1 MGNEI
6 FEEIKKKYEKSKNLS
21 YFQQDSFYV
30 DKSFFESM
38 GKLIQIIETMNKRKL
53 QDMTFE
59 YFNDNELQ
67 SIVGQYLEDF
77 LKEIIKRDYISK
89 RKIKAKILE
98 CRKIL
103 YSFEKEL
110 ELKANK
116 DKFIHKESMNCLLGQ
131 ISILQSLLEKEE

>member
-6 FEEIKKKYEKSKNLS
+6 FEEIKKRYEKTKNFS
-21 YFQQDSFYV
+21 YVQQDLFYV
-30 DKSFFESM
+30 DKSFFEDM

-67 SIVGQYLEDF
+67 SIVGQYLTDF

-89 RKIKAKILE
+89 KKLYKHIEMLEKENCHETCGIKKLVDCGRQCSIGCTIKNIKKILE
-98 CRKIL
+98 
-103 YSFEKEL
+103 E
-110 ELKANK
+110 
-116 DKFIHKESMNCLLGQ
+116 
-131 ISILQSLLEKEE
+131 